1 MVVRETQGA
10 AACCVLPTC
19 TSKEVLVFSTPRF
32 GSCESCVGSGPV
44 CRGIGWRSWGIA
56 CRGVVGAGERSKFY
70 GFGARRHKFS
80 RSNSPT
86 TPLVAGKLPGFWGGN
101 SERRRAFF
109 PLRRR
114 LLRYGAACAA
124 PPLASLCA
132 ATVVPLKRRLFTDY
146 YAREYGQ
153 KDCDETS
160 GTNMVAEDDNVSP
173 LPGFAALGWPAGL
186 PGEGARCA
194 RT

>member
-70 GFGARRHKFS
+70 GLGNDGTSFQDRTVRQLPLLLGSFLASGAETASVVQR
-80 RSNSPT
+80 
-86 TPLVAGKLPGFWGGN
+86 
-101 SERRRAFF
+101 FF
-109 PLRRR
+109 PSDDACYVMARHVLRRR
-114 LLRYGAACAA
+114 SH
-124 PPLASLCA
+124 PF
-132 ATVVPLKRRLFTDY
+132 VQQRLY
-146 YAREYGQ
+146 H
-153 KDCDETS
+153 
-160 GTNMVAEDDNVSP
+160 
-173 LPGFAALGWPAGL
+173 
-186 PGEGARCA
+186 
-194 RT
+194 